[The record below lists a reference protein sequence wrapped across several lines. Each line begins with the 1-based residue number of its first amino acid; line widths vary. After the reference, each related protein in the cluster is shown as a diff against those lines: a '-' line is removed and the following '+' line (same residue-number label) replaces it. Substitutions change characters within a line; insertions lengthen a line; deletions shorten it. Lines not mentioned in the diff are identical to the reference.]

1 MKCVHQWNIY
11 KALTFDEDTNL
22 TVPYRSPYT
31 FIGEFP
37 PKLKKS
43 AKVLVPDL
51 IEFYRSSGRVC
62 QLSVL
67 FNADTP
73 INLPQKAGTGSSQES
88 VVGEDDLSNF
98 DVDKIDYSKAWGIF
112 LIFNGKSM
120 SEATKFISSDPIC
133 SKYPEFADEY
143 LSKGPSQ
150 QTETK
155 KSSSSLS
162 SSPAFHNGISSVNI
176 QDVNGLN
183 HVMPRT
189 FGDKTQLDQV
199 KILHSHLYIFYLF
212 SFFFMK

>member
-11 KALTFDEDTNL
+11 KALTFDEETNL

-37 PKLKKS
+37 PKLKKN

-51 IEFYRSSGRVC
+51 LEFYRSSGRVS
-62 QLSVL
+62 QLAVL
-67 FNADTP
+67 FDADSP
-73 INLPQKAGTGSSQES
+73 INLPQKAGAGTGSH
-88 VVGEDDLSNF
+88 DDLSNI

-120 SEATKFISSDPIC
+120 SDATKFISSDPVC
-133 SKYPEFADEY
+133 TKYPELMDDY
-143 LSKGPSQ
+143 LAKGSSKQ
-150 QTETK
+150 LETK
-155 KSSSSLS
+155 NIKP
-162 SSPAFHNGISSVNI
+162 SPPPDFHNGISSVNI

-199 KILHSHLYIFYLF
+199 LF
-212 SFFFMK
+212 SFLFISILCCICIFIK